1 MTTKPE
7 NSKSGSVI
15 TDTVKREGS
24 STQIRSYVKKIN
36 AEEANLGL
44 FRLQDDAYKR
54 LSEFYNRHI

>member
-36 AEEANLGL
+36 AEEANLG
-44 FRLQDDAYKR
+44 
-54 LSEFYNRHI
+54 